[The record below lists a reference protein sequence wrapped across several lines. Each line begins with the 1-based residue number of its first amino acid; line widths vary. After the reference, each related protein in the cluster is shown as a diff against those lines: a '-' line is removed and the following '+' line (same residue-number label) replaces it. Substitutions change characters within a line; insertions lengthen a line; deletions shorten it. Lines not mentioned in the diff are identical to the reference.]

1 MEGLVVWGLLAEQ
14 ALVLCACSERASEL
28 GMTTFAPG
36 PTTCS
41 VRASIS
47 TDIY

>member
-1 MEGLVVWGLLAEQ
+1 MWGLLAEQ

-36 PTTCS
+36 PRIQRIGS
-41 VRASIS
+41 ER
-47 TDIY
+47 